1 MFVRSVIGAVF
12 AGVCVALLAMT
23 GDGDPF
29 AALSEIAAYVMIGAA
44 ILAGVCLTLIL
55 IAGAD
60 RAVYCDSQNGPRD
73 DSRDG
78 RPVPC
83 EI

>member
-1 MFVRSVIGAVF
+1 MFVRSVIGAVL
-12 AGVCVALLAMT
+12 AGLCVALLATT

-55 IAGAD
+55 IAGSD
-60 RAVYCDSQNGPRD
+60 RAIPRLPKWL
-73 DSRDG
+73 SR
-78 RPVPC
+78 R
-83 EI
+83 